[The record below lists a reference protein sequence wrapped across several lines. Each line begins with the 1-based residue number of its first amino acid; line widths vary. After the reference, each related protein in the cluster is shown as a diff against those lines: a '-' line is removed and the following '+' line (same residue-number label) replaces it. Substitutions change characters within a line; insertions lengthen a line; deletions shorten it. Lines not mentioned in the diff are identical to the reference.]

1 MPAATA
7 KDYDALSAAF
17 AALAD
22 PTRRGIVERLSRG
35 PAAVGE
41 LARPLDMSWP
51 AVTKHL
57 RVLESAGFI
66 QRHHAGRHRVL
77 ELNPEPMSRARAWMD
92 HHREF
97 WEKNLDSLADYLERG
112 ITKSPQPEK
121 KCTSVKRP
129 AKPKRPKP

>member
-1 MPAATA
+1 MPAASSSESE
-7 KDYDALSAAF
+7 ALSATF

-41 LARPLDMSWP
+41 LARPFDISWP

-77 ELNPEPMSRARAWMD
+77 ELSPEPMTRARAWMD

-97 WEKNLDSLADYLERG
+97 WEKNLDSLAAYLERG
-112 ITKSPQPEK
+112 ITKSVASEEK
-121 KCTSVKRP
+121 SNSAKSKRT
-129 AKPKRPKP
+129 KR

>member
-1 MPAATA
+1 MPLAAT
-7 KDYDALSAAF
+7 DSDALSAAF

-41 LARPLDMSWP
+41 LTRPFDMSWP

-57 RVLESAGFI
+57 RVLENAGFI

-77 ELNPEPMSRARAWMD
+77 ELNPEPMTRARAWMD

-112 ITKSPQPEK
+112 LTKVPAPESK
-121 KCTSVKRP
+121 SASTKRP
-129 AKPKRPKP
+129 DKTKRTKP